1 MTDAIRVVHVVLSL
15 DVGGLERMVLDL
27 VREGTRR
34 GQHVSVACVERP
46 GTLASAVE
54 AMGARVVCVD
64 KRAGLRPSSIGR
76 LAMAFRE
83 LRPDVV
89 HTHQLTALAYAG
101 PAALAVGG
109 PVVHTEHGKHF
120 ASRRRTRL
128 LGRLAGRFVA
138 RFLCVS
144 SDIAAEVEAYRI
156 VPRRKIGVV
165 ANGID
170 TARFEIHAGR
180 ESTRAAL
187 GIAAD
192 AIVVGTVGR
201 LNEVKRQDRLIRA
214 FARVRETSPTAQLLL
229 VGDGILMADLR
240 KLAVDLKIES
250 SVHFAGYQTEPEK
263 FLGAMDLFALTSR
276 SEGMPLAILEA
287 WAAGVPVV
295 ASRVGGVPEMMA
307 DGQTG
312 LLFDPEDEN
321 ALVAAMGR
329 LIANRDLRRAMV
341 EAGRALVIEKY
352 DLRVMAANYERHYR
366 ELLTM
371 ERANF

>member
-1 MTDAIRVVHVVLSL
+1 MPDPIRVVHTVLSL

-27 VREGTRR
+27 VREGTRL
-34 GQHVSVACVERP
+34 GQQVSVACLERR
-46 GTLASAVE
+46 GTLAPAVE

-64 KRAGLRPSSIGR
+64 KPAGLRPGAIGR

-89 HTHQLTALAYAG
+89 HTHQVGALAYAG

-109 PVVHTEHGKHF
+109 PVVHTEHGKHY
-120 ASRRRTRL
+120 ASRARTRL

-144 SDIAAEVEAYRI
+144 SDIAAEAEACRI

-165 ANGID
+165 ANGVD
-170 TARFEIHAGR
+170 TARFATRSGR
-180 ESTRAAL
+180 ESTRAEL
-187 GIAAD
+187 GIAPE

-214 FARVRETSPTAQLLL
+214 FARVHATSPTARLLL
-229 VGDGILMADLR
+229 VGDGVLMADLR
-240 KLAVDLKIES
+240 RLAADLNIES
-250 SVHFAGYQTEPEK
+250 GVHFAGYQTEPER

-295 ASRVGGVPEMMA
+295 ASRVGGIPEMIA

-321 ALVAAMGR
+321 ALVASIHR
-329 LIANRDLRRAMV
+329 LIADGGLRDAIV
-341 EAGRALVIEKY
+341 AAGRALVVEKY
-352 DLRVMAANYERHYR
+352 DVRVMAANYERHYR
-366 ELLTM
+366 ELLTT
-371 ERANF
+371 ERATD